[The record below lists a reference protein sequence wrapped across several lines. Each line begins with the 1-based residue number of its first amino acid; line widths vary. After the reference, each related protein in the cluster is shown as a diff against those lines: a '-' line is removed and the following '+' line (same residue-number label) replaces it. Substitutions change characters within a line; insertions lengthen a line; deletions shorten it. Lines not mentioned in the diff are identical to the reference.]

1 MKALGIDVGGSGI
14 KGALVDLDKGKL
26 LTDRLRIETPGGF
39 DPLSVGGTIA
49 ELVRELDYSGPV
61 GVGFPAA
68 VADGIVLTPPTA
80 HEFPGWIGENIND
93 AFSASTG
100 CPVTVLN
107 DADAAGLA
115 EMQFGAGRGVDGVV
129 ITVTLG
135 TGVGAGLFMDGK
147 LVPNLEIGK
156 LFLASHDEFVELY
169 MAGRIRKEHG
179 LKWKEYG
186 GRLQEFCLHVEHL
199 FSPQLIIIG
208 GGISRKHEKFLRFSQ
223 PNRTPVLPARL
234 RNDAG
239 IVGAAC
245 WAVA

>member
-1 MKALGIDVGGSGI
+1 
-14 KGALVDLDKGKL
+14 
-26 LTDRLRIETPGGF
+26 
-39 DPLSVGGTIA
+39 
-49 ELVRELDYSGPV
+49 
-61 GVGFPAA
+61 
-68 VADGIVLTPPTA
+68 
-80 HEFPGWIGENIND
+80 
-93 AFSASTG
+93 
-100 CPVTVLN
+100 
-107 DADAAGLA
+107 
-115 EMQFGAGRGVDGVV
+115 
-129 ITVTLG
+129 
-135 TGVGAGLFMDGK
+135 
-147 LVPNLEIGK
+147 
-156 LFLASHDEFVELY
+156 

-208 GGISRKHEKFLRFSQ
+208 GGISRKHEKFLHFSQ